1 MKIKSK
7 CMRNIINE
15 VGIDLS
21 SLTTIPYEQLSQ
33 WAVGEAVIKEAV
45 KHWEPLGFLCGIKD
59 NTKKE
64 MLAVTYDNIAYDL
77 LTENERVIK
86 IEKRYNFNCSP
97 DGEDFERGNL
107 AATFDFCVVVFP
119 LLRRVVCGAVGKTDG
134 ATKFSYKKFLDYL
147 EDFSFLAINYDG
159 YNKECDIEAEFCAAL
174 SLLIEERFDNEKNV
188 D

>member
-1 MKIKSK
+1 
-7 CMRNIINE
+7 MRE
-15 VGIDLS
+15 FLIDLHQEEYKVEN
-21 SLTTIPYEQLSQ
+21 LTTLSYEELSQ
-33 WAVGEAVIKEAV
+33 WAVGEAVIKAAV
-45 KHWEPLGFLCGIKD
+45 NRWSALGFLDGITNKNKRD
-59 NTKKE
+59 I
-64 MLAVTYDNIAYDL
+64 LAVAYDNIAYDL

-97 DGEDFERGNL
+97 DGEDFERGSL

-159 YNKECDIEAEFCAAL
+159 YNREMDVEAEFVAILA
-174 SLLIEERFDNEKNV
+174 LLIEERFDNEKNI